1 MAQID
6 PRIAMGFQPQTQL
19 ESPVNALARV
29 LQVQGLQQQNQAN
42 QMKVEESVRAQE
54 RSNRLADLY
63 RGAVNPDGTIDRNRL
78 FAGAA
83 QAGFGEQIPALQ
95 EQFAKADKQA
105 GEVKA
110 QDFKLASDRYGMFKK
125 TLGSLS
131 ASPNLSKD
139 LVIQAGQELVNAGV
153 LPPEMFQKSVAN
165 LPDDPNALRAT
176 LRQSAA
182 SQLTPEQIF
191 SVFAPKVEKIDNG
204 QQIAFRDTNPNSP
217 TFGQQTAGATVQK
230 QQTPDSIAS
239 NVTTRR
245 GQDMVD
251 ARARDKN
258 TIDAGRLVGPD
269 GKPAKPMPATAL
281 KMQNEALDMIGIAS
295 SIQADLGT
303 IEQQLKS
310 GALDFGPVKNVVN
323 SARNMAGV
331 SNEQSR
337 NFATFKSTL
346 EKLRNDSL
354 RLNKGVQTDGDAQR
368 AWNELFQNINDP
380 GVVNQ
385 RLAEIKK
392 INARAVDL
400 RKREVEDIRNNY
412 NQPQYDFSTQTNV
425 PSAITAPSGSA
436 DIDALLEKYK

>member
-6 PRIAMGFQPQTQL
+6 SRIALGFQPQTQL
-19 ESPVNALARV
+19 ENPVNQLAKI
-29 LQVQGLQQQNQAN
+29 LQVQNMQQQNEAGRYD
-42 QMKVEESVRAQE
+42 MELK
-54 RSNRLADLY
+54 RSDREQNNKLMQFLAS
-63 RGAVNPDGTIDRNRL
+63 NPDLSTPEGRRGL
-78 FAGAA
+78 YEAA
-83 QAGFGEQIPALQ
+83 PL
-95 EQFAKADKQA
+95 KADGILKSRMDTQKA
-105 GEVKA
+105 GTDAEA
-110 QDFKLASDRYGMFKK
+110 ATFKLANDRYTTYKK
-125 TLGSLS
+125 ALGALS
-131 ASPNLSKD
+131 ADPMLTKEK
-139 LVIQAGQELVNAGV
+139 VIQAGQELVSAGILPAAMLQNAIAG
-153 LPPEMFQKSVAN
+153 
-165 LPDDPNALRAT
+165 LPDDPEAIRAS
-176 LRQSAA
+176 LRQGLA
-182 SQLTPEQIF
+182 SQLTPEQVFTVF
-191 SVFAPKVEKIDNG
+191 SPKVEKIDNG
-204 QQIAFRDTNPNSP
+204 QQISFRDTNPNSP
-217 TFGQQTAGATVQK
+217 TFGQQTAGAAVQK

-239 NVTTRR
+239 NATTRR

-425 PSAITAPSGSA
+425 PSAITAPSGSTN
-436 DIDALLEKYK
+436 IDALLEKYK